1 LTLRVPATII
11 ARSSHFRGARA
22 IPACGFRRGGMLA
35 GRAGQIITARPGA
48 GRLRDGLENRRMFD
62 ASKTDDADPAETRE
76 WLESIDS
83 VLKAHGP
90 ERAQYLLERVIDFTR
105 RSGAYLPFKPNTAY
119 VNTISTAQE
128 LEYPGDRALEQRIK
142 AYIRWNAMAM
152 VVQVNRQSSEYG
164 GHIASYA
171 SAATL
176 YEVGFNHF
184 WRAPGEQ
191 HPGDMVFF
199 QGHSSPGIYARAYL
213 EGRLTEE
220 HLRRFRE
227 EVGGGGL
234 SSYPHPWLM
243 PDFWQFP
250 TVSMGLGAMM
260 AIYQARFVRYLEH
273 RGIVPPSDRKVWCF
287 LGDGEMDEP
296 ESLGA
301 ITMPVREKLDNLVF
315 VINCN
320 LQRLDGPVRGN
331 GKIIQELE
339 AAFLGAGWNV
349 IKVIWGSRWD
359 PLLQRDTKGLL
370 RRLMMECVDG
380 EYQNFKAKGGAYT
393 RENFFGKYAE
403 LREMVANMSDED
415 IWRLNRGGH
424 DPEKVYNAYQSAV
437 NHQGQ
442 PTVILA
448 KTVKG
453 YGMGKA
459 GEGQNISHQQKKL
472 DDAALREFRDRFNI
486 PVSDEDIAEVPYYR
500 PKETSEELR
509 YLQERRKALGGYLPQ
524 RREVAPP
531 LEVPPLEAFGSLL
544 DASGEREF
552 STTMA
557 LVRLLGV
564 LIKDKAIGKHI
575 VPIVPDEAR
584 TFGMEGMFRQIGI
597 YSSMGQLYTPQDA
610 DQLLYYREDKKGQI
624 LEEGINE
631 GGAMC
636 SWIAAGTASANHGV
650 HMVPFYIYYSMFG
663 FQRVGDFAWAAGD
676 MQARGFLVG
685 GTAGRTTLAGE
696 GLQHQDGHSQ
706 LVATTIPNCIAYDPT
721 YAYELAVIVQDGLR
735 RMYAEQ
741 ERVFYYVTC
750 MNENYAHPAM
760 PEGAREGILKGMYL
774 LREGGK
780 GKVRVNLMG
789 SGTILR
795 EVLKAATVLEQEFG
809 VAADVFSA
817 PSFSELRR
825 EALDVERWN
834 LLHPAEEPRVPYVRQ
849 LLEGRKGP
857 YVAAT
862 DYMRIVPDQ
871 IRQWVPGTYHVLGT
885 DGYGR
890 SDSRAALR
898 GFFEVDHRYVTV
910 AALKALADD
919 GKLDRASVTSAIAKF
934 GIDPDKPN
942 PVTV

>member
-1 LTLRVPATII
+1 
-11 ARSSHFRGARA
+11 
-22 IPACGFRRGGMLA
+22 
-35 GRAGQIITARPGA
+35 
-48 GRLRDGLENRRMFD
+48 MFE
-62 ASKTDDADPAETRE
+62 ASKIEDADPDETRE

-83 VLKAHGP
+83 VLRVHGA
-90 ERAQYLLERVIDFTR
+90 ERAHYLLERIIDHTR
-105 RSGAYLPFKPNTAY
+105 RSGAYLPFRPNTAY

-128 LEYPGDRALEQRIK
+128 REYPGDRALEKRIK

-152 VVQVNRQSSEYG
+152 VVQANRQSSEYG
-164 GHIASYA
+164 GHISSYA

-184 WRAPGEQ
+184 WHAAGEE
-191 HPGDMVFF
+191 HPGDMVFI
-199 QGHSSPGIYARAYL
+199 QGHSSPGIYARAFL

-220 HLRRFRE
+220 NLRHFRE
-227 EVGGGGL
+227 EVTGPGL

-250 TVSMGLGAMM
+250 TVSMGLGPMM
-260 AIYQARFVRYLEH
+260 AIYQARFQRYLEH
-273 RGIVPPSDRKVWCF
+273 RGVVPPSDRHVWCF
-287 LGDGEMDEP
+287 LGDGETDEP

-301 ITMPVREKLDNLVF
+301 ITMPVREKLDNLIF

-349 IKVIWGSRWD
+349 IKLVWGSRWD
-359 PLLQRDTKGLL
+359 PLLARDQRGLL

-393 RENFFGKYAE
+393 REHFFGKYPE
-403 LREMVANMSDED
+403 LREMVANMSDDD

-424 DPEKVYNAYQSAV
+424 DPHKVYNAYRAAV
-437 NHQGQ
+437 EHKGQ

-453 YGMGKA
+453 YGMGSA
-459 GEGQNISHQQKKL
+459 GEGLNITHQQKKL
-472 DDAALREFRDRFNI
+472 DDAALKEFRDRFNI
-486 PVSDEDIAEVPYYR
+486 PVSDADIASVPYYR
-500 PKETSEELR
+500 PAEDSEEIR
-509 YLQERRKALGGYLPQ
+509 YLQERRRALGGFLPHR
-524 RREVAPP
+524 RREAQP
-531 LEVPPLEAFGSLL
+531 LEVPSL
-544 DASGEREF
+544 DAFKPLLESTGEREI

-557 LVRLLGV
+557 LVRILGILV
-564 LIKDKAIGKHI
+564 KDKGIGPHV

-631 GGAMC
+631 GGALC
-636 SWIAAGTASANHGV
+636 SWIAAGTAYANHGV
-650 HMVPFYIYYSMFG
+650 AMVPFYIFYSMFG
-663 FQRVGDFAWAAGD
+663 FQRVGDFIWAGGD
-676 MQARGFLVG
+676 MQSRGFLIG

-706 LVATTIPNCIAYDPT
+706 LVATTVPNCVSYDPT

-735 RMYAEQ
+735 RMYVEQ
-741 ERVFYYVTC
+741 ENVFYYVTC

-760 PEGAREGILKGMYL
+760 PEGAAQGILKGMYL
-774 LREGGK
+774 LRTGGR
-780 GKVRVNLMG
+780 GKVRVNLLG

-795 EVLKAATVLEQEFG
+795 EVLAAAELLEQEFG
-809 VAADVFSA
+809 VPADVFSVT
-817 PSFSELRR
+817 SFSELRR
-825 EALDVERWN
+825 EAIDAERWN
-834 LLHPAEEPRVPYVRQ
+834 LLHPGEPPRAPYVRQ
-849 LLEGRKGP
+849 CLEGRDGP
-857 YVAAT
+857 FVAAT
-862 DYMRIVPDQ
+862 DYMRAVPDQ
-871 IRQWVPGTYHVLGT
+871 VRQWVPGRYHVLGT

-898 GFFEVDHRYVTV
+898 GFFEVDRRWIAL
-910 AALKALADD
+910 AALKTLADE
-919 GKLDRASVTSAIAKF
+919 GMLDVATVAGAIERF

>member
-1 LTLRVPATII
+1 
-11 ARSSHFRGARA
+11 
-22 IPACGFRRGGMLA
+22 
-35 GRAGQIITARPGA
+35 
-48 GRLRDGLENRRMFD
+48 MFE
-62 ASKTDDADPAETRE
+62 ASKIEDSDPAETRE

-83 VLKAHGP
+83 VLRVHGS
-90 ERAQYLLERVIDFTR
+90 ERAHYLLERVIDYTR
-105 RSGAYLPFKPNTAY
+105 RSGAYLPFRPNTAY
-119 VNTISTAQE
+119 VNTISTSQE
-128 LEYPGDRALEQRIK
+128 KDYPGDRALERRIE

-152 VVQVNRQSSEYG
+152 VVQANRQSSEYG
-164 GHIASYA
+164 GHISTYA

-184 WRAPGEQ
+184 WRAPDDD
-191 HPGDMVFF
+191 HAGDMVFV

-213 EGRLTEE
+213 EGRLTEDQ
-220 HLRRFRE
+220 LRRFRE

-250 TVSMGLGAMM
+250 TVSMGLGPMM
-260 AIYQARFVRYLEH
+260 AIYQARFQRYLEH
-273 RGIVPPSDRKVWCF
+273 RGIVPQSDRKVWAF

-359 PLLQRDTKGLL
+359 PLLASDTHGML

-393 RENFFGKYAE
+393 REHFFGKYPE
-403 LREMVANMSDED
+403 LKEMVANMSDDD

-424 DPEKVYNAYQSAV
+424 DARKVYNAYAAAV
-437 NHQGQ
+437 AHKDQ

-453 YGMGKA
+453 YGMGRA
-459 GEGQNISHQQKKL
+459 GEGQNITHQQKKL
-472 DDAALREFRDRFNI
+472 DDEALKEFRDRFNI
-486 PVSDEDIAEVPYYR
+486 PVSDADIANVPYYR
-500 PKETSEELR
+500 PAEGSEELE
-509 YLQERRKALGGYLPQ
+509 YLHERRRALGGFLPQ
-524 RREVAPP
+524 RRTR
-531 LEVPPLEAFGSLL
+531 VPKLQVPALEAFAPLL
-544 DASGEREF
+544 ESSGEREI

-557 LVRLLGV
+557 LVRILSILV
-564 LIKDKAIGKHI
+564 KDKGIGQHV

-636 SWIAAGTASANHGV
+636 SWIAAGTSYANHGV
-650 HMVPFYIYYSMFG
+650 AMVPFYIYYSMFG

-676 MQARGFLVG
+676 MQSRGFLIG

-696 GLQHQDGHSQ
+696 GLQHQDGHSH
-706 LVATTIPNCIAYDPT
+706 LVSTTIPNCVSYDPT

-741 ERVFYYVTC
+741 ENVFYYVTC

-760 PEGAREGILKGMYL
+760 PKGVEEGILKGMYL
-774 LREGGK
+774 LHIGGR
-780 GKVRVNLMG
+780 GKVRVNLLG

-795 EVLKAATVLEQEFG
+795 EVLAAATVLEKEFG
-809 VAADVFSA
+809 VPADVFSVT
-817 PSFSELRR
+817 SFSELRR

-834 LLHPAEEPRVPYVRQ
+834 LLHPDQPPRQPYVRQ
-849 LLEGRKGP
+849 CLATHQGP
-857 YVAAT
+857 FVAAT
-862 DYMRIVPDQ
+862 DYMRAVPDQ
-871 IRQWVPGTYHVLGT
+871 VRQWVPGRYHVLGT

-898 GFFEVDHRYVTV
+898 GFFEVDHRYIVI
-910 AALKALADD
+910 AALKMLADE
-919 GKLDRASVTSAIAKF
+919 GKLDVATVKGAIQRFA
-934 GIDPDKPN
+934 IDPDAPN